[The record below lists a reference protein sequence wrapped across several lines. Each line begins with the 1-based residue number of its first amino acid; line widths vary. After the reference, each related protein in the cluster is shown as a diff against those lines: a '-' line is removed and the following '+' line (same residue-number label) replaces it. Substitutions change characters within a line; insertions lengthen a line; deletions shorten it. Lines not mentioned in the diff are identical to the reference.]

1 MAKRKATILVIE
13 DDRRQQSNA
22 FVLEVQL
29 EFENIVFKETA
40 NDALTFVKENLE
52 TKIVIL
58 LDLAFPANQMQG
70 IEFLEELRSMSKLIP
85 VIVWSGKDSIAD
97 TEYQKMIN
105 DTTFAF
111 LSKSASSEEIVKT
124 LCNADDYLNSQIDTA
139 VESWLEKHSEEE
151 KNQIFLKSADGK
163 QYSMNDLLKE
173 IRQQTQFGQSIALDI
188 NKLTLDLLFRNKE
201 TL

>member
-13 DDRRQQSNA
+13 DDRTQQSNA

-163 QYSMNDLLKE
+163 QYSMNDLLKH

>member
-1 MAKRKATILVIE
+1 MSKRRATILVIE
-13 DDRRQQSNA
+13 DDRTQQSNA

-29 EFENIVFKETA
+29 VFESIIFKETA
-40 NDALTFVKENLE
+40 SDALAFVKENLE

-58 LDLAFPANQMQG
+58 LDLAFPSNQMQG
-70 IEFLEELRSMSKLIP
+70 IKFLEELRNLSKLIP

-97 TEYQKMIN
+97 TEYQKLIN

-111 LSKSASSEEIVKT
+111 LSKSASSEEIVEV

-139 VESWLEKHSEEE
+139 VEKWLENHTAEE
-151 KNQIFLKSADGK
+151 KNKTFLISTDGQK
-163 QYSMNDLLKE
+163 YSMNDLLKE
-173 IRQQTQFGQSIALDI
+173 IRMQTQFGKTIALNI

-201 TL
+201 KI